1 MSHTVHRREAAATD
15 APAGKSAF
23 KAEDLPSN
31 APGLSWRERRKL
43 QRFEKATG
51 LDKSLDEIFEAI
63 KHAPKA
69 PVNRRHAS

>member
-1 MSHTVHRREAAATD
+1 MSHTVHRTEAAASD
-15 APAGKSAF
+15 APVTKGAY

-43 QRFEKATG
+43 RRFEKATG
-51 LDKSLDEIFEAI
+51 LDKSLHEVFEAI

-69 PVNRRHAS
+69 PVNRRHAA